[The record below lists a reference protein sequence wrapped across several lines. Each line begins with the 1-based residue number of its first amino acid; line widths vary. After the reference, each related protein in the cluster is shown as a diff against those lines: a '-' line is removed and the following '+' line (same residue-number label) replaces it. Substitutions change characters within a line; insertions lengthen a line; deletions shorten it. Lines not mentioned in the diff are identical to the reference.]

1 MRPATDLCHTRKA
14 SAGGGM
20 HSPQRDRQQRAMQK
34 SSGEWGGA
42 SAAQSC
48 HAQAQAAREREHT
61 ESSAL
66 RLTLV
71 QHPWLETADVLVRTC
86 TASTPQMGAGAYHG
100 DTGQAVLRG
109 AGMSWARRTLG
120 FQLWQERLG

>member
-86 TASTPQMGAGAYHG
+86 TASTPQMAQELSMA
-100 DTGQAVLRG
+100 TRG
-109 AGMSWARRTLG
+109 KRCCGGLA
-120 FQLWQERLG
+120 